1 MIRRPPRSTPPY
13 LRRQRQMCIRD
24 SGHTDVEDY
33 DEIRPAGNYL
43 QTFCIGDWDKLQEVY
58 QSILS
63 YTEKH
68 HYTLYGYF
76 YEEGLNELSIRKE
89 ADYITMITVAYQ
101 K

>member
-1 MIRRPPRSTPPY
+1 M
-13 LRRQRQMCIRD
+13 
-24 SGHTDVEDY
+24 
-33 DEIRPAGNYL
+33 
-43 QTFCIGDWDKLQEVY
+43 Y

-101 K
+101 NNTYFFLGVIKH